1 MALPASGPISGSQ
14 IGTELG
20 DVAPYS
26 LRSMSA
32 AAGFSTPDA
41 MSEFYSFS
49 DLNFLLNL
57 DALNTN
63 SYGGSGT
70 TWTDISGKGNNG
82 TLTNKNSSNPSWNS
96 DLGFQFAGS
105 SVGGGTYQD
114 GKYVSTVDGAFAR
127 VQSQNKV
134 TLSVWFYPTENSY
147 PMIIA
152 GIGFNSTLSQGYTI
166 FLAGGSVYGR
176 ISINDSS
183 TFTDI
188 STAATFDNWN
198 HCFLTYD
205 GSNAKFY
212 KNNSLIAT
220 NALSGTI
227 SGIAPNRFLIGG
239 QYNATG
245 GTNTAEFY
253 TGYVSKVRLYSRV
266 LDDNERTAIYNAG
279 Y

>member
-1 MALPASGPISGSQ
+1 MPLPSSGPISGSQ

-20 DVAPYS
+20 DLAPYS

-57 DALNTN
+57 DAANAS

-82 TLTNKNSSNPSWNS
+82 TLTNKSATDPVWNSSGW
-96 DLGFQFAGS
+96 FEFVGS
-105 SVGGGTYQD
+105 NLSGTYQN
-114 GKYVSTVDGAFAR
+114 GRFVSTVDGAFAR
-127 VQSQNKV
+127 IQSQNRV
-134 TLSVWFYPTENSY
+134 TLSVWCYPTENSY

-152 GIGFNSTLSQGYTI
+152 GLGFNSTLSQGYTI

-176 ISINDSS
+176 ISINDST

-188 STAATFDNWN
+188 STAVSFNAWN
-198 HCFLTYD
+198 HLFLTYD
-205 GSNAKFY
+205 GSNSRFY
-212 KNNSLIAT
+212 RNNSLIAT

-227 SGIAPNRFLIGG
+227 SGIAPNRFLIGA

-245 GTNTAEFY
+245 ATNTAEFY

-279 Y
+279 R